1 MRTPFAHRVGQHRVV
16 VWRRAA
22 LLVLLCLGL
31 AAIMVSGELHAALL
45 DVLAT
50 SRDVIVRHPV
60 QGALLFVLLAA
71 ISAMLA
77 FVSVGIVV
85 PVAVVAWGK
94 PLSLLLLWAGWM
106 LGGALAYGSA
116 RVLGRPFVRWL
127 TSETTLQRFDRRFGP
142 ETRFSH
148 ILLLQ
153 LALPSEIP
161 GYLLGLAGYP
171 FRKYFVALALAELP
185 YVAATV
191 YLSAGFVNAQVGVVL
206 AVGLAIAAFSVAA
219 FQLLRRRLRR

>member
-1 MRTPFAHRVGQHRVV
+1 MRPAFAQRVGQHRVV

-22 LLVLLCLGL
+22 LLVVLCLAL

-45 DVLAT
+45 DVLAA

-60 QGALLFVLLAA
+60 AGAILFVLLAA
-71 ISAMLA
+71 VSAMLA
-77 FVSVGIVV
+77 FVSVGIIV
-85 PVAVVAWGK
+85 PVAVYAWGK
-94 PLSLLLLWAGWM
+94 PLSLLLLWLGWL
-106 LGGALAYGSA
+106 LGGALAYASA

-127 TSETTLQRFDRRFGP
+127 TSETTLERFDRRFGP
-142 ETRFSH
+142 DTRFSH

-153 LALPSEIP
+153 VALPSEIP

-171 FRKYFVALALAELP
+171 FRKFLLALAIAELP
-185 YVAATV
+185 YVVATV

-206 AVGLAIAAFSVAA
+206 AVGLAVAAFSVAA
-219 FQLLRRRLRR
+219 FQVLRRRLRR